1 MYRKFI
7 YLLHNPRSR
16 TITSSLFIGLIQIF
30 VKILVFIC
38 LNIPAS
44 NISNTKSH
52 NTIMSESNQKLRLIV
67 FFVNLLP
74 HKCPES
80 G

>member
-1 MYRKFI
+1 MDRKLIYFI
-7 YLLHNPRSR
+7 HNSCGR
-16 TITSSLFIGLIQIF
+16 TITASLFIRLIQVF
-30 VKILVFIC
+30 VKVLVFIC
-38 LNIPAS
+38 CNIPAF
-44 NISNTKSH
+44 NISNTEGH
-52 NTIMSESNQKLRLIV
+52 NTIMSEPNQKLRLIV